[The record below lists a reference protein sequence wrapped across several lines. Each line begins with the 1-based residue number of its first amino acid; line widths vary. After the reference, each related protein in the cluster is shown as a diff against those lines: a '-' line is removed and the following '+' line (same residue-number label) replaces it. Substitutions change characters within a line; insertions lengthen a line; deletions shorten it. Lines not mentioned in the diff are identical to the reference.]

1 MSRGYY
7 RKRSEATEQER
18 VINWARFYAKDF
30 PELDLL
36 HHIPNGGSRNQLE
49 AANLKRQGVKAGV
62 PDLCLPVARNGKHG
76 LYVEMKWG
84 KNKTTDKQDWWL
96 EQLRQQGYE
105 TAVCWTAEEAMDT
118 IAGYL
123 GIIEQTG
130 RKGGRVNGSNG
141 PHIETD
147 SAILQH
153 HEACRGVRTAPEAA
167 EAAEE
172 NDADG
177 IQPERAESHIKTAR
191 HSQSSCKEAV

>member
-1 MSRGYY
+1 MSRAYY

-18 VINWARFYAKDF
+18 VINWATFYAKDF

-62 PDLCLPVARNGKHG
+62 PDLCLPVAKNGKHG

-105 TAVCWTAEEAMDT
+105 TAVCWSAER
-118 IAGYL
+118 AGAFKQQEPRKRQKRTTLTEYSQNGQKAVL
-123 GIIEQTG
+123 KPHVTVNQAAKKLYDYEQTG
-130 RKGGRVNGSNG
+130 LSPHEVANLVEQVQNLTRRVKKYESW
-141 PHIETD
+141 
-147 SAILQH
+147 
-153 HEACRGVRTAPEAA
+153 
-167 EAAEE
+167 EE
-172 NDADG
+172 
-177 IQPERAESHIKTAR
+177 
-191 HSQSSCKEAV
+191 